1 MTDATILELASL
13 RDRAVRILNSDAE
26 WKTKFDLVFSD
37 DLSLKVWE
45 LDPGFDYYDP
55 DTTYEDDVRAFVDAL
70 QERVAELEKTFMA
83 NPS

>member
-1 MTDATILELASL
+1 MTDDTILEMARL
-13 RDRAVRILNSDAE
+13 RDRAVRIVDSDASWE
-26 WKTKFDLVFSD
+26 TKFEFVFSK
-37 DLSLKVWE
+37 DLSRKVWE
-45 LDPGFDYYDP
+45 IDPHFDYYDP